1 MWKQSFYF
9 SKASAHPLPKVEL
22 PPNAIKA
29 IKGSELEAASLPAQV
44 GGTIVHV
51 LGWKEG
57 MAILPGSNLKVSH
70 MSMFVW
76 PCMCDLNDNKLSSSS
91 SSKSSP
97 TAQDSRPVPACR
109 CDVTVLGTKSCSLIS
124 YNIFTT

>member
-1 MWKQSFYF
+1 MLNIVDKTVLTLRPDKNFYF
-9 SKASAHPLPKVEL
+9 SKASAHPLPKVDL

-57 MAILPGSNLKVSH
+57 MAILPGSNLKVSK
-70 MSMFVW
+70 MTVSVW
-76 PCMCDLNDNKLSSSS
+76 TCV
-91 SSKSSP
+91 
-97 TAQDSRPVPACR
+97 R
-109 CDVTVLGTKSCSLIS
+109 
-124 YNIFTT
+124 